1 MTGLI
6 STVLLR
12 HFVSTNGHFSHMN
25 GGNNSYS
32 NTNTTGSGRSAK
44 IQHQHSQ
51 TSCDDKKE
59 DLNVLFKK
67 NGSNT
72 IKYKKES
79 DYGVHRRNS
88 RDKDDIHLNRRSNDF
103 HHRRDK
109 DEFASNRDRVRDNDI
124 EPWLEVG
131 YVSLGPIILESA
143 SALPIPE
150 HCLHLVQH
158 K

>member
-6 STVLLR
+6 STILLR
-12 HFVSTNGHFSHMN
+12 QFVSTNGHFSHLN
-25 GGNNSYS
+25 GGTNSYS
-32 NTNTTGSGRSAK
+32 NTNTTGSGRSTK
-44 IQHQHSQ
+44 IQQQHSQ
-51 TSCDDKKE
+51 ISCDDKKE

-67 NGSNT
+67 DGSNS

-79 DYGVHRRNS
+79 DYGVHRRGS
-88 RDKDDIHLNRRSNDF
+88 REKDDIHANRRNTDS

-109 DEFASNRDRVRDNDI
+109 DESTANRDRLRDGDT

-131 YVSLGPIILESA
+131 CISLGPIVLESA
-143 SALPIPE
+143 STLPIPE

>member
-1 MTGLI
+1 M
-6 STVLLR
+6 
-12 HFVSTNGHFSHMN
+12 STNGHYSHHHN
-25 GGNNSYS
+25 GNSSYS

-44 IQHQHSQ
+44 MQQQQAQSNL
-51 TSCDDKKE
+51 DEKKE
-59 DLNVLFKK
+59 DLNILFKK
-67 NGSNT
+67 DSASV
-72 IKYKKES
+72 KYKKES
-79 DYGVHRRNS
+79 DYGVLHRRGS
-88 RDKDDIHLNRRSNDF
+88 RDDEHGHRRSRENDF

-109 DEFASNRDRVRDNDI
+109 DEYSSMHSSSREKNRDQDA

-131 YVSLGPIILESA
+131 CVQFGPVILEAA